1 VNSIDD
7 CEVVNGHLAP
17 GSFLVSNPLIAS
29 NFSRSTAGRLLRKH
43 PRGSKFVKTGAVG
56 TIIRRTGSGGIDTLT
71 TNKKSALQGN
81 ALCTAAFLDERPQRR
96 KLRIN
101 HRLLQPAA

>member
-1 VNSIDD
+1 LRRIFQ
-7 CEVVNGHLAP
+7 EARLAA
-17 GSFLVSNPLIAS
+17 LEKAS
-29 NFSRSTAGRLLRKH
+29 KRIKIRQDR
-43 PRGSKFVKTGAVG
+43 RGWNYYPANWK
-56 TIIRRTGSGGIDTLT
+56 RDIDTLT

-81 ALCTAAFLDERPQRR
+81 ALCTAAFLDERVQRR